1 MENTEIMMNE
11 LIKAIESMDP
21 EIIGA
26 TILMFAGF
34 FVILAAFAVIRYLMK
49 GIGYAKMYRK
59 AGEAGWKAFIPVFNT
74 YNNYKIAWNGKMF
87 FLYAA
92 LTIASTILGV
102 YTEGVMAMIAG
113 VISLGIIILAVKQ
126 NVKMAKAFGKGAG
139 TGIALILFP
148 GITALIL
155 GLGKAEFQK

>member
-34 FVILAAFAVIRYLMK
+34 FVILAALAVIRYLMK

-74 YNNYKIAWNGKMF
+74 YNNYKISWNGKMF

-92 LTIASTILGV
+92 LTIVSSILGI
-102 YTEGVMAMIAG
+102 YTEGVMAMVTG
-113 VISLGIIILAVKQ
+113 VVSLGIIILAVMQ
-126 NVKMAKAFGKGAG
+126 NLKMAKLFGKGAG

-148 GITALIL
+148 GITALVL